1 MEKRYITL
9 PITRP
14 PKENPI
20 RSIEKAYFGRS
31 SFTFLGEG
39 LGLTHKDEV
48 PTISIRPVVKEYTK
62 ENKQEI
68 PEEVEILY
76 WKVEIEAFLFV
87 SMDKLNIFKIGSIG
101 MAPKGTLVIT
111 NESTSGITTFES
123 MVATAELAG
132 AISFNQKYSLNVTF
146 VGEVK
151 NVNELRNIF

>member
-62 ENKQEI
+62 ESKQEI
-68 PEEVEILY
+68 PEQVEILY
-76 WKVEIEAFLFV
+76 WKVEIETFLFV
-87 SMDKLNIFKIGSIG
+87 SMDKLNLFKVGNVG
-101 MAPKGTLVIT
+101 LAPKGVLEIT
-111 NESTSGITTFES
+111 NESTSKITTLENI
-123 MVATAELAG
+123 VATAEVAG
-132 AISFNQKYSLNVTF
+132 AISYSQKYSLNVTF
-146 VGEVK
+146 TGEIK
-151 NVNELRNIF
+151 NINELRNLF